1 MKPQINPTSAK
12 IVEKIIKNLPQALLL
27 YGERGIGLD
36 EIAKYIADQRQ
47 ATAQIV
53 LPEKDDKIDL
63 EKGTINVE
71 IMRRLYDELRTKSS
85 GDRIIIVDYAERMTV
100 QAQNAFLKLLEEPGA
115 DVHFILIATAK
126 TKLLPTILSRTEN
139 IQINKITTAQS
150 NELLDDL
157 GVTDKTKRAQLL
169 FIADGLPAELI
180 KLSSDDE
187 YFAGRSDIV
196 RDAREFLRGRV
207 YKKMLIA
214 QKYKDNRPNALIL
227 LSDMANMLQSNIIND
242 PKVNA
247 MKLGEKIIGAYRN
260 IEANGNIRLCLAQI
274 SL

>member
-1 MKPQINPTSAK
+1 MKLQINPTSAK

-27 YGERGIGLD
+27 YGQRGIGLD
-36 EIAKYIADQRQ
+36 EIAKYIADQRR
-47 ATAQIV
+47 ATARLI

-85 GDRIIIVDYAERMTV
+85 GGRIIIIDYAERMTV
-100 QAQNAFLKLLEEPGA
+100 QAQNAFLKLLEEPGV

-157 GVTDKTKRAQLL
+157 GVTDKTKRAQLM

-180 KLSSDDE
+180 KLNNDDQ
-187 YFAGRSDIV
+187 YFASRSDIV
-196 RDAREFLRGRV
+196 RDARELLQGRA
-207 YKKMLIA
+207 YKKLLIA

-227 LSDMANMLQSNIIND
+227 LSDMANMLQSNIISD
-242 PKVNA
+242 PQINTI
-247 MKLGEKIIGAYRN
+247 KLGQKIINTYQN
-260 IEANGNIRLCLAQI
+260 IEANGNIRLCLTQI